1 MCEQSGQCFY
11 EAISEAS
18 LAAKPPSPQ
27 SLLFHMQFPTCP
39 TLSDVGDMWSSTF
52 SLDLA
57 SITFSVV
64 SSQRS
69 PPPLAFPWV
78 PDIVGHP
85 ISSLTHTL
93 PKQQDI
99 P

>member
-1 MCEQSGQCFY
+1 MCEQSGQRFY

-27 SLLFHMQFPTCP
+27 SLLFHRQSFPPARPLVRLETC
-39 TLSDVGDMWSSTF
+39 SSTF

-57 SITFSVV
+57 SVMFSVV

-78 PDIVGHP
+78 PDIAGHP
-85 ISSLTHTL
+85 ISSVTHTL